1 MMAYIMSTRDF
12 YILWKD
18 HLTENSIDQ
27 DTCKVVEDWDI
38 MNAKVARNMILHVS
52 DAIYVKILELGTAK
66 EMWKLLWTKYSTPG
80 IMVAFSLFKSALDLH
95 ILSNQHPRKVLNQ
108 LQMYFVEFKDTKF
121 KLLTKTQ
128 IMLLLTKLP
137 LNMEVVVQ
145 KVVTDRI
152 MDSTTFELIWKLT
165 ILSYEQCTSQHGQV
179 SQSAHKLS
187 TVKSKPANL
196 SLVS

>member
-1 MMAYIMSTRDF
+1 M
-12 YILWKD
+12 
-18 HLTENSIDQ
+18 
-27 DTCKVVEDWDI
+27 VEDWDI

-95 ILSNQHPRKVLNQ
+95 IPSNQHPRKVLNQ

-137 LNMEVVVQ
+137 LNMEVVAQ

-165 ILSYEQCTSQHGQV
+165 ILSCEQCTSQHRQV